1 MSFFLS
7 KRQADN
13 SRLVN
18 LLKNNPDIIKML
30 AERPLT
36 EVVEDISSQLHCSEN
51 EVEEALQL
59 IAREN
64 MSSFASKKKRAQT
77 NIVIPA
83 TKDDP
88 EKTIT
93 IPAKSAPTA
102 HDAPLAPNKNNETSV
117 PVSPDVTDA
126 DKTRDLIKS
135 VDNPQKTRQ
144 EALIDAVK
152 GLKISIN
159 EVAEAIT
166 GLGLT
171 ESGQGK
177 VVEKAIEE
185 ITSQSGD
192 ETAQTVLALV
202 SPLTGAT

>member
-1 MSFFLS
+1 MTVSLS

-13 SRLVN
+13 SRLLN
-18 LLKNNPDIIKML
+18 LLKNNPEIIKML
-30 AERPLT
+30 SSRPFT
-36 EVVEDISSQLHCSEN
+36 EVVEDISTQLHCSEN

-64 MSSFASKKKRAQT
+64 MSSFASKKKKAQT
-77 NIVIPA
+77 QIVIPA
-83 TKDDP
+83 TKDNP

-93 IPAKSAPTA
+93 IPGKPAATA
-102 HDAPLAPNKNNETSV
+102 HDAPLAPKDDETSV

-126 DKTRDLIKS
+126 DKTKDLVKS

-152 GLKISIN
+152 GLKVSIN
-159 EVAEAIT
+159 NVAEAIT

-171 ESGQGK
+171 EEGQGK

-202 SPLTGAT
+202 SPLTGTK